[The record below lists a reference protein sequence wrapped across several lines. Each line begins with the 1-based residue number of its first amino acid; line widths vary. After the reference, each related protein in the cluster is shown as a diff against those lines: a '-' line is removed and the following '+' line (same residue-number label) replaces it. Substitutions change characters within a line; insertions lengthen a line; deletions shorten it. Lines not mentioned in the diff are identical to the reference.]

1 MKLFRSFLIELV
13 LLAVFAYLFYSEYKE
28 VKDKTLDDFNYQQFV
43 VANQASMSIGSF
55 FSYYQEELIG
65 LSKLNS
71 ISELNDEGRNLL
83 NNFYY
88 NHYDQIEAITLVDAK

>member
-1 MKLFRSFLIELV
+1 MILTIS
-13 LLAVFAYLFYSEYKE
+13 
-28 VKDKTLDDFNYQQFV
+28 NFV
-43 VANQASMSIGSF
+43 VANQASMSIESF

-88 NHYDQIEAITLVDAK
+88 NHYDQIEAITLVDAKGIIKYTFLMKKIQLVRTY